1 VDDWATAARTAIA
14 AGEAAA
20 LVTILATEGSAP
32 RGAGT
37 RMLVCATR
45 IAGTIG
51 GGALEH
57 QAIGQAR
64 ALLDHPVGS
73 WRVQDYPLGPLLGQC
88 CGGRVRLLVEHVDPA
103 GADWIGQEGLL
114 ETRFG
119 ADRLERLLIDGK
131 IPADGVTARG
141 PKFEPGDVLVE
152 RLGIERLPVLLF
164 GAGHVGRAVAR
175 AVEGLP
181 IQLGWFDTRAESV
194 DVPGVT
200 MVDDARITDCVAEAP
215 ADSAIL
221 IMTHD
226 HGLDYRLTVAA
237 LASSAGFVGL
247 IGSET
252 KRARFLA
259 RLARD
264 GVDAARLTCPV
275 GLAGIMGKE
284 PAVIAVSVAAQ
295 LLQLQAQKPSPPLA
309 GERVG
314 RGGRREE
321 VRDGASGTAPS
332 PRPSPPK
339 GGEGVCA

>member
-1 VDDWATAARTAIA
+1 MADWATAARAAIA
-14 AGEAAA
+14 TGEAAA

-37 RMLVCATR
+37 RMLVCADR

-64 ALLDHPVGS
+64 ALLDHPPGS

-103 GADWIGQEGLL
+103 AADWIGQDGLL
-114 ETRFG
+114 ETRFA
-119 ADRLERLLIDGK
+119 ADRLERRIIDARV
-131 IPADGVTARG
+131 PLDAVAARG
-141 PKFEPGDVLVE
+141 PKPDAGDALVE
-152 RLGIERLPVLLF
+152 RLGIARLPVLLF

-181 IQLGWFDTRAESV
+181 VQLGWFDTRAETG
-194 DVPGVT
+194 DVAGVT
-200 MVDDARITDCVAEAP
+200 VVDEARIDDCVAGAS
-215 ADSAIL
+215 ADSAIV

-226 HGLDYRLTVAA
+226 HGLDYRLTVAS
-237 LASSAGFVGL
+237 LASPARFVGL
-247 IGSET
+247 IGSGT
-252 KRARFLA
+252 KRARFLS

-264 GVDAARLTCPV
+264 GVDAKRLTCPV

-295 LLQLQAQKPSPPLA
+295 LLQLQ
-309 GERVG
+309 G
-314 RGGRREE
+314 
-321 VRDGASGTAPS
+321 D
-332 PRPSPPK
+332 
-339 GGEGVCA
+339 